1 MSPKQKRPTIPPRKQ
16 ASKGLNSDKECA
28 SLLQEALPFHQKGRL
43 QEAQEIYQKILSLN
57 PKYFD
62 ALHYLAVLEGQS
74 GDYVKAFA
82 LFDEAI
88 KLNAKNAALFNNRGN
103 LLNEF
108 KRHEDALASYEQAIR
123 LKPEYAEAFNNR
135 GNALNELKRYD
146 EALASCAEAI
156 RLKPDLAEAF
166 HNRGA
171 VLKELKRHE
180 EAIASYEQA
189 IRLKPDYEFV
199 QGFVAFLSNRIC
211 HWAALEVSIAKI
223 ADSLSAGIAISGPF
237 PLLSLIDAPEL
248 HKKASRLWVQN
259 KAQPSG
265 LLGAIP
271 AAKHKEKIHLAYL
284 SADFH
289 EHATSYLMAELFEL
303 HDRGQFELTAIS
315 FGPPTDKPIGDRLKA
330 AFDRFIDVRQRSDLD
345 VARLCRE
352 MGVDIA
358 VDLKGYTQDSRQEI
372 LAERCAPVQINWLGY
387 PGTMAAPFIDYLVAD
402 PTLITQDDLEHYS
415 EKVIWL
421 PDTYQ
426 VNDRTRKIS
435 DKVFTRAECGLPEK
449 GFVFC
454 CFNNNYKILPA
465 TFAIWMRLLERV
477 PGSVLWLFE
486 DNPTA
491 SKNLRQEAQARGVD
505 PSRLVFAPR
514 WPLAEHLARHRLAD
528 LFIDTWP
535 YNAHTTASDAL
546 WAGLPL
552 VTRSGKSFAS
562 RVAASLLKAVALE
575 ELITDSDDAYEALAI
590 KLAQH
595 PQDLQVVKEKLAANR
610 LTHPLF
616 DSERFTRHLEQ
627 AYVQVMQRHWAG
639 QDPEHLKIDADEPRA
654 ANATNTVTSDSQ
666 IEPVEH
672 PTMNRIPP
680 APLPLRPNSFEH
692 LLGLQTRLEV
702 LDIGASWINEVPKY
716 KSLVDRGI
724 AHLHA
729 VEGDERQIEKIKEVY
744 GAKAT
749 VHPVF
754 LFDGERQTV
763 HLTHEGTGMTS
774 VLAPNTQALKFFN
787 GFEQFGQVIKTIEAE
802 TQRLDD
808 IQAIPAVDFLKMD
821 VQGAELTVLKHGE
834 TTLKDCVAIQLEVS
848 FIALYESQP
857 TFGEIDLWMRSK
869 GFVPHCFVDIKRW
882 SIAPTIRDNNFRV
895 PFNQLLE
902 ADVVY
907 IKDPLNLSQWS
918 DEQLRKLALMAHECF
933 ASPDLT
939 IHLLL
944 ELERRSMAQ
953 GQPTQ
958 LKDRYV
964 AALNAPKEK

>member
-1 MSPKQKRPTIPPRKQ
+1 
-16 ASKGLNSDKECA
+16 
-28 SLLQEALPFHQKGRL
+28 
-43 QEAQEIYQKILSLN
+43 
-57 PKYFD
+57 
-62 ALHYLAVLEGQS
+62 
-74 GDYVKAFA
+74 
-82 LFDEAI
+82 
-88 KLNAKNAALFNNRGN
+88 
-103 LLNEF
+103 
-108 KRHEDALASYEQAIR
+108 
-123 LKPEYAEAFNNR
+123 
-135 GNALNELKRYD
+135 
-146 EALASCAEAI
+146 
-156 RLKPDLAEAF
+156 
-166 HNRGA
+166 
-171 VLKELKRHE
+171 
-180 EAIASYEQA
+180 
-189 IRLKPDYEFV
+189 
-199 QGFVAFLSNRIC
+199 
-211 HWAALEVSIAKI
+211 
-223 ADSLSAGIAISGPF
+223 
-237 PLLSLIDAPEL
+237 
-248 HKKASRLWVQN
+248 
-259 KAQPSG
+259 
-265 LLGAIP
+265 
-271 AAKHKEKIHLAYL
+271 
-284 SADFH
+284 
-289 EHATSYLMAELFEL
+289 
-303 HDRGQFELTAIS
+303 
-315 FGPPTDKPIGDRLKA
+315 
-330 AFDRFIDVRQRSDLD
+330 
-345 VARLCRE
+345 
-352 MGVDIA
+352 
-358 VDLKGYTQDSRQEI
+358 
-372 LAERCAPVQINWLGY
+372 
-387 PGTMAAPFIDYLVAD
+387 
-402 PTLITQDDLEHYS
+402 
-415 EKVIWL
+415 
-421 PDTYQ
+421 
-426 VNDRTRKIS
+426 
-435 DKVFTRAECGLPEK
+435 
-449 GFVFC
+449 
-454 CFNNNYKILPA
+454 
-465 TFAIWMRLLERV
+465 MRLLERV

-552 VTRSGKSFAS
+552 VTRSGRSFAS
-562 RVAASLLKAVALE
+562 RVAASLLKAVGLE
-575 ELITDSDDAYEALAI
+575 ELITQSDAEYEELI
-590 KLAQH
+590 VSLAQS
-595 PQDLQVVKEKLAANR
+595 PERLQALRERLAQNR

-616 DSERFTRHLEQ
+616 DSERFTRHLER

-654 ANATNTVTSDSQ
+654 ANATNTVTSESQ

-744 GAKAT
+744 GAKTT

-882 SIAPTIRDNNFRV
+882 CIAPTIRDNNFRV

-944 ELERRSMAQ
+944 ELERRVMAQ
-953 GQPTQ
+953 GQPAQ